1 MDARQLEYFL
11 AVVDHGGFSR
21 AAKAMFVA
29 QPSLSQAIRAL
40 ERDLGSELFHRI
52 GRRVVLTGA
61 GRALIAPARQVVR
74 GLELARA
81 TVAAVQDLRSGRV
94 EIAAM
99 PSATVEPLSTVVRRF
114 TGRHPGVSVR
124 IRSAPRAHTV
134 LEMVRT
140 GTAEIGLLASRDAPR
155 LDTVAVYPAGRHR
168 LVLVTP
174 GNGPFPAGTPVRYEQ
189 LAGHRLIVG
198 EPGTGMRDL
207 VEEIRA
213 AGIEVTIV
221 VESENRE
228 AFLPLVLGGVGL
240 AVVADSWSRLAQ
252 RSGALVLDLEPA
264 AHLEVAFV
272 TRKAPLTPAAA
283 AFLAAASA
291 VTGAGDDATD
301 ARSLAAYVGSNAAV
315 TSNDR
320 RSL

>member
-61 GRALIAPARQVVR
+61 GRALIEPARQVVR

-81 TVAAVQDLRSGRV
+81 SVEAVHDLTSGRV

-99 PSATVEPLSTVVRRF
+99 PSATVEPLSSVVREF
-114 TGRHPGVSVR
+114 TARHPGVSVR
-124 IRSAPRAHTV
+124 IRAAPRAHAV

-140 GTAEIGLLASRDAPR
+140 GTTELGLLASRER
-155 LDTVAVYPAGRHR
+155 LAIEPLALHPVGRHR

-174 GNGPFPAGTPVRYEQ
+174 EDGPFPPGVPVRYHQ

-198 EPGTGMRDL
+198 EQGTGMRDL

-213 AGIEVTIV
+213 AGIGVHIA

-240 AVVADSWSRLAQ
+240 AVVADSWSRLAE
-252 RSGALVLDLEPA
+252 RAGALVLELDPPA
-264 AHLEVAFV
+264 YLSVAFV
-272 TRKAPLTPAAA
+272 TRRAPLTPAAS
-283 AFLAAASA
+283 AFLAAA
-291 VTGAGDDATD
+291 
-301 ARSLAAYVGSNAAV
+301 RAAV
-315 TSNDR
+315 AEN
-320 RSL
+320 